1 VRTKVEVEYLRHQQS
16 VAVDTPTSAKH
27 FTQKVLELA
36 TQQQEVER
44 QQRKE
49 RGSVVSNGESRS
61 PEQNNISSISRA
73 HGNNPTRFGSDMEAG
88 VEITTTE
95 QRSSSSFAPR
105 DSSPSAPPRESSP
118 SAPLRESSPSA
129 PPRELSP
136 SVPPREL
143 SPSVPPRESSPS
155 APPRELSPSAPPRES
170 SPAAPMREFSP
181 SAPEQC
187 QRPAGSVPTALP
199 GDSPEHQ
206 RYQQEPQ
213 VFGPVIHDDG
223 NRIHETNRLWRTR
236 RSSHESISHV

>member
-1 VRTKVEVEYLRHQQS
+1 M
-16 VAVDTPTSAKH
+16 
-27 FTQKVLELA
+27 QKVLELA

-44 QQRKE
+44 QQRKK

-61 PEQNNISSISRA
+61 PERNNISSIGRA
-73 HGNNPTRFGSDMEAG
+73 HGNNPTRFGSDTEAG

-105 DSSPSAPPRESSP
+105 ESSPSAPLRESSP

-143 SPSVPPRESSPS
+143 SPSVPPRESSP
-155 APPRELSPSAPPRES
+155 
-170 SPAAPMREFSP
+170 AAPMREFSP

-187 QRPAGSVPTALP
+187 QHPAGSVPTALP

-206 RYQQEPQ
+206 RYQQEGQ
-213 VFGPVIHDDG
+213 VYGPVIHDDG
-223 NRIHETNRLWRTR
+223 NRIHELNRLWRTS